1 MLAVPISFVS
11 EHIETLEEIDMEYR
25 DLAIE
30 SGIKEW
36 RRVPALGVNQKF
48 IDDLSQAVIDSV
60 PYMGSV
66 STSSRAAQM
75 RPPADKELVPSG
87 SVEDLLNAFDAER
100 LSLPST
106 ESLWEW
112 GWTRSAEVWNGRIA
126 MVACV
131 LLIINLV
138 K

>member
-1 MLAVPISFVS
+1 
-11 EHIETLEEIDMEYR
+11 MEYR
-25 DLAIE
+25 ELAIE

-36 RRVPALGVNQKF
+36 RRVPALGVNKKF
-48 IDDLSQAVIDSV
+48 IDDLSEAVMDAV

-66 STSSRAAQM
+66 STSTRAAQM

-87 SVEDLLNAFDAER
+87 SVEELLNAFDADR
-100 LSLPST
+100 LSLPSS

-126 MVACV
+126 MVACI
-131 LLIINLV
+131 LLLMNLV
-138 K
+138 KT